1 MLQWFRKIDAS
12 FGFHN
17 DEWGQYTHM
26 IARRNAYIITCV
38 LALLIGAYQ
47 SMQTQR
53 QEVQWI
59 TLALISGS
67 LLILFVRR
75 IQLGKLTETDERIK
89 TLMYKTILWAYLFL
103 IFTLFIY
110 ASYGFWVLNDGF
122 SLAFWSTC
130 FWAGPIVVLFTR
142 MVRNTAVGHMW
153 YWLTITILMFIM
165 TIVPFSLIVWE
176 LVNSLLRG
184 EPLPDIDS
192 ALLILAFFAPIIGI
206 NIVFVFGTWRSWQNI
221 REERR
226 GQ

>member
-1 MLQWFRKIDAS
+1 MLQWLRKIDAL

-17 DEWGQYTHM
+17 DEWAQHIHM
-26 IARRNAYIITCV
+26 IARRNAYIVTCV

-47 SMQTQR
+47 SAQTQR

-59 TLALISGS
+59 TLALVCVS

-75 IQLGKLTETDERIK
+75 VQLGKLTETDERIK
-89 TLMYKTILWAYLFL
+89 MLMHKAILWAYLFL

-122 SLAFWSTC
+122 SMIFWSVC
-130 FWAGPIVVLFTR
+130 FLAGPTVILFTR
-142 MVRNTAVGHMW
+142 TVRNTADGNMG
-153 YWLTITILMFIM
+153 YWLTITIPTLIM
-165 TIVPFSLIVWE
+165 TVFPLSLIVWDV
-176 LVNSLLRG
+176 VNSLLRG
-184 EPLPDIDS
+184 GPLPDIDS
-192 ALLILAFFAPIIGI
+192 TLLILAFFAPMIGI
-206 NIVFVFGTWRSWQNI
+206 NIVFVLGTWRSWQNM